1 MDRDSI
7 LKNLN
12 QGLDWE
18 EKAQGACEEIMSF
31 FEDKQTLDAVR
42 YIRDD
47 ETKHIGLVKEIIRIV
62 NKY

>member
-1 MDRDSI
+1 MNKELA
-7 LKNLN
+7 LKNLK

-18 EKAQGACEEIMSF
+18 EKAQSACEEIMSF
-31 FEDKQTLDAVR
+31 FKDKQTLDTIR

-47 ETKHIGLVKEIIRIV
+47 EVKHIGLVRELIRII

>member
-1 MDRDSI
+1 MNKDSI
-7 LKNLN
+7 LKNFN

-31 FEDKQTLDAVR
+31 FEDKQTLDMIR

-47 ETKHIGLVKEIIRIV
+47 ETKHIGLVKEIIRII